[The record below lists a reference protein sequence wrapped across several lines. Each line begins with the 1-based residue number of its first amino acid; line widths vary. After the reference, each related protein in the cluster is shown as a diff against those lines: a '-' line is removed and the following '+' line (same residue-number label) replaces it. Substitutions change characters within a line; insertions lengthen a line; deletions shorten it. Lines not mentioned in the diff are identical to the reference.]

1 MVGSVNSKD
10 TTRKTEIVY
19 GKKNIINHIVNFI
32 QNTKERMDLFGDK
45 NGPSII
51 MTHDVYKNNYVKA
64 RERAVKIRYI
74 TEITKENLHYCKE
87 VRKIVDEFR
96 HLEGLKGVLAVNELE
111 YVGTTVLKEKE
122 HLTHVI
128 CSTEKE
134 VVEQQQY
141 TFDTFWR
148 NAIPYEQRIIEV
160 EQGIERIKTEVLE
173 NPLDISKRITDLA
186 KNSDYMC
193 VCTTFGGMH
202 LIFNNFFETY
212 KDVLEKHRNGKHRGI
227 RWLSSINKNDVEL
240 VKIFLHEG
248 MDIRHL
254 KDEPSLNFALSNKLF
269 NSTIEKMEE
278 GKMVTSLFSSN
289 DALYLSHYQAVFDE
303 LWKKGIDV
311 RDRVK
316 DIEEGRSVNIEIIP
330 NADESLKLYY
340 KLSESVKHEILILLP
355 SANGF
360 SHVDKSG
367 GFKFLNEIA
376 SKGVRVNVL
385 GASSHYND
393 DIVDKITSKYSH
405 IEFRSLQL
413 NLQILNRIVIFDRSK
428 TVVLEI
434 KDDSA
439 RNFHDAFGVMI
450 YIESNSTAMSYA
462 SIFDSLWRQTEMYGL
477 LQTHDKMQREF
488 INVAAHE
495 LRTPIQPILG
505 ITRIVREEI
514 KNLEQKKLLDTVIRN
529 AERLKKLAEDILD
542 VTRIDSKS
550 LVLEKEYFNICETMA
565 DVVHNYE
572 SNIDNKSI
580 KFECSFSDYDCVIFA
595 DRNRISQ
602 AISNII
608 GNSVKFVSDDG
619 TISVD
624 ISKRKS
630 NSDLNG
636 NMVIV
641 SIKDNGSGI
650 DSEMLDKLFT
660 KFTTKSFQG
669 TGLGLYLTKSIIEA
683 HGGNIWAENNKNE
696 KGATF
701 SFSLPI
707 NLNNKTKEKE
717 NIKGKFL

>member
-1 MVGSVNSKD
+1 LAVSIDSKD
-10 TTRKTEIVY
+10 TTRKTEIVN
-19 GKKNIINHIVNFI
+19 GEKNIIRSIVNFI

-45 NGPSII
+45 SGPSII
-51 MTHDVYKNNYVKA
+51 MTHDVYKNNYVKS
-64 RERAVKIRYI
+64 RKRAVKIRYI

-96 HLEGLKGVLAVNELE
+96 HLEGLKGVLAVNESE
-111 YVGTTVLKEKE
+111 YIGTTVLKEKE

-160 EQGIERIKTEVLE
+160 EQGMERRKTEVLE
-173 NPLDISKRITDLA
+173 NSQEISKRITDLA
-186 KNSDYMC
+186 KNSDY
-193 VCTTFGGMH
+193 VCISTTFGGMQ
-202 LIFNNFFETY
+202 LIFNNFYETY
-212 KDVLEKHRNGKHRGI
+212 KDILEKHRNGKHGGI
-227 RWLSSINKNDVEL
+227 RWLSSIHKDNIQL
-240 VKIFLHEG
+240 VKIFLNEG

-254 KDEPSLNFALSNKLF
+254 KDEPFLNFALSNKLF

-289 DALYLSHYQAVFDE
+289 DALYLSHYQAVFEE
-303 LWKKGIDV
+303 LWIKGIDA
-311 RDRVK
+311 RDRIR
-316 DIEEGRSVNIEIIP
+316 DIEEGRSVNIEIIT
-330 NADESLKLYY
+330 NANESLKLFN
-340 KLSESVKHEILILLP
+340 KISELVRYEVLILLP
-355 SANGF
+355 SVNGF
-360 SHVDKSG
+360 FHTDKSG

-376 SKGVRVNVL
+376 LKGVKVNVL
-385 GASSHYND
+385 GASSNYNK
-393 DIVDKITSKYSH
+393 DILDKIISKYPF
-405 IEFRSLQL
+405 IKFRSLQN
-413 NLQILNRIVIFDRSK
+413 NLQAMNRIAIFDRSK

-439 RNFHDAFGVMI
+439 YSFLDAFGIMI
-450 YIESNSTAMSYA
+450 YIESKSTAMSYA
-462 SIFDSLWRQTEMYGL
+462 SIFESLWMQTEMYEK
-477 LQTHDKMQREF
+477 LQVHDKMQKQF

-505 ITRIVREEI
+505 ITKIIQEEI
-514 KNLEQKKLLDTVIRN
+514 KNKEQKKLFDTVIRN

-542 VTRIDSKS
+542 VTRIESNS
-550 LVLEKEYFNICETMA
+550 LVLQKEHFNICETMV

-572 SNIDNKSI
+572 NNTDDKSI
-580 KFECSFSDYDCVIFA
+580 KFECLSSDEVCVIFA
-595 DRNRISQ
+595 DKDRISQ

-608 GNSVKFVSDDG
+608 GNAVKFVSDNG
-619 TISVD
+619 TISVE
-624 ISKRKS
+624 ISKRKI
-630 NSDLNG
+630 NSDLNR
-636 NMVIV
+636 NIVVV

-650 DSEMLDKLFT
+650 DSEMLDKLFN

-683 HGGNIWAENNKNE
+683 HGGHIWAENNKNE

-701 SFSLPI
+701 SFSLP
-707 NLNNKTKEKE
+707 LN
-717 NIKGKFL
+717 F

>member
-1 MVGSVNSKD
+1 MSYYLVVSADSKD

-19 GKKNIINHIVNFI
+19 DEKNIINFVVKFM

-51 MTHDVYKNNYVKA
+51 ITHDIYKNNYVLA
-64 RERAVKIRYI
+64 RDRAVKIRYI

-96 HLEGLKGVLAVNELE
+96 HLEGLKGVLAVNESE
-111 YVGTTVLKEKE
+111 YIGTTVLKEKE

-141 TFDTFWR
+141 TFDTFWK

-160 EQGIERIKTEVLE
+160 EQRIERIKTEVLE
-173 NPLDISKRITDLA
+173 NPQEISRRITDLA

-193 VCTTFGGMH
+193 IFTIIGGMQ
-202 LIFNNFFETY
+202 LIFNNFFEPY
-212 KDVLEKHRNGKHRGI
+212 KEVSKKHRNGKHGGI
-227 RWLSSINKNDVEL
+227 RWLSSINKEDTEL
-240 VKIFLHEG
+240 VKIFLNEG
-248 MDIRHL
+248 LDIRHI

-289 DALYLSHYQAVFDE
+289 DALYLSHYQAVFEE
-303 LWKKGIDV
+303 LWKKGIDA
-311 RDRVK
+311 RYRIK
-316 DIEEGRSVNIEIIP
+316 DIEEGHSVNIEIIP

-340 KLSESVKHEILILLP
+340 KLSELVKYEVLILLP

-360 SHVDKSG
+360 FHTDKSS

-376 SKGVRVNVL
+376 SKGVKVNVL
-385 GASSHYND
+385 GGSSHYD
-393 DIVDKITSKYSH
+393 KKDIVDKTNSKYPK

-413 NLQILNRIVIFDRSK
+413 NLQVKNRIVIFDRSK

-434 KDDSA
+434 KDDCA
-439 RNFHDAFGVMI
+439 QNFHDAFGTMI
-450 YIESNSTAMSYA
+450 YIDGKSTAMSYA
-462 SIFDSLWRQTEMYGL
+462 SIFDSLWRQTEMYEQ
-477 LQTHDKMQREF
+477 LQVHDKMQKEF

-505 ITRIVREEI
+505 ITKIVREEI
-514 KNLEQKKLLDTVIRN
+514 ENKEQKKLLDSVIRN
-529 AERLKKLAEDILD
+529 AGRLKKLAEDILD
-542 VTRIDSKS
+542 VTRIESNS
-550 LVLEKEYFNICETMA
+550 LVLEKEHFNICETMV
-565 DVVHNYE
+565 DVVNNYE
-572 SNIDNKSI
+572 GNTDNKSI
-580 KFECSFSDYDCVIFA
+580 KFEWSFSDDDCIIFA

-608 GNSVKFVSDDG
+608 GNAVKFVSDNG
-619 TISVD
+619 TISID

-630 NSDLNG
+630 NSDLSG
-636 NMVIV
+636 NIV
-641 SIKDNGSGI
+641 VVSTKDNGSGI
-650 DSEMLDKLFT
+650 DSEMIDKLFT

-669 TGLGLYLTKSIIEA
+669 TGLGLYLTKSIIES
-683 HGGNIWAENNKNE
+683 HGGHIWAENNRNE
-696 KGATF
+696 RGATF
-701 SFSLPI
+701 SFSLP
-707 NLNNKTKEKE
+707 LNFQNNTK
-717 NIKGKFL
+717 

>member
-1 MVGSVNSKD
+1 MAVSVEPKD
-10 TTRKTEIVY
+10 TKRKTEIVY
-19 GKKNIINHIVNFI
+19 GEKNIINSIVSFM

-45 NGPSII
+45 NGSSII
-51 MTHDVYKNNYVKA
+51 ITHDIYKNNYVKA

-74 TEITKENLHYCKE
+74 TEIAKDNLHYCKE

-96 HLEGLKGVLAVNELE
+96 HLEGLKGVLAVNESE

-134 VVEQQQY
+134 VIEQQQY
-141 TFDTFWR
+141 TFDTFWK

-173 NPLDISKRITDLA
+173 NPQDISKRITDLA
-186 KNSDYMC
+186 RNSDYMC
-193 VCTTFGGMH
+193 ICTTFGGMR

-227 RWLSSINKNDVEL
+227 RWLSSINKSDIEL
-240 VKIFLHEG
+240 VKIFLNEG

-289 DALYLSHYQAVFDE
+289 DTLYLSHYQAVFEE

-316 DIEEGRSVNIEIIP
+316 DIEEGRSVNMEIIP
-330 NADESLKLYY
+330 NADESLKLYRR
-340 KLSESVKHEILILLP
+340 LSESAKHEVLILLP

-360 SHVDKSG
+360 FHTDKSG

-376 SKGVRVNVL
+376 SKGVRVKVL
-385 GASSHYND
+385 GSSSYYSKD
-393 DIVDKITSKYSH
+393 VVDKITSKYPH

-434 KDDSA
+434 KDDSE
-439 RNFHDAFGVMI
+439 RNFHDAFGMMI
-450 YIESNSTAMSYA
+450 YIESKSTAMSYA
-462 SIFDSLWRQTEMYGL
+462 SIFDSLWRQTEMYEQ
-477 LQTHDKMQREF
+477 LQTHDKMQKEF

-514 KNLEQKKLLDTVIRN
+514 KDNEQKKLLDTVIRN

-550 LVLEKEYFNICETMA
+550 LVLKKEHFNICETMV
-565 DVVHNYE
+565 DVVHDYE
-572 SNIDNKSI
+572 GNIDNRII
-580 KFECSFSDYDCVIFA
+580 KFECSFSDDDCVIFA
-595 DRNRISQ
+595 DKDRIRQ

-608 GNSVKFVSDDG
+608 GNAVKFVSDDG

-636 NMVIV
+636 YTVVV

-650 DSEMLDKLFT
+650 DSEMLDTLFT

-669 TGLGLYLTKSIIEA
+669 TGLGLYITKSIIEA
-683 HGGNIWAENNKNE
+683 HGGHIWAENNRDE

-701 SFSLPI
+701 SFSLP
-707 NLNNKTKEKE
+707 LN
-717 NIKGKFL
+717 F